1 VTVWFHQPVGV
12 TDLSGGSEAVE
23 RRFAQIA
30 GLKLKLL
37 VRYPG
42 SACGWQNHL
51 WPGRTTAFVVELSGP
66 ATHAQLSGSLA
77 AVLDLES

>member
-1 VTVWFHQPVGV
+1 MTVWFHQPVGV
-12 TDLSGGSEAVE
+12 IDLSGGSEAVE

-30 GLKLKLL
+30 GMKPKLL

-42 SACGWQNHL
+42 SACGWQNSR
-51 WPGRTTAFVVELSGP
+51 WPGWTTAFVVELSGP